1 METSKNCIDNE
12 DNDGD
17 VLKQE
22 TQDLAGLLSS
32 PEAKLLP
39 LENSINPVKA
49 ELNPGE
55 GIGGLK
61 DEIKEENSVKQE
73 LSNPGS
79 VGKLPNGDAN
89 PGKESNAAY
98 SLYINS
104 LETQFL
110 RPGKKIPLVLS
121 P

>member
-22 TQDLAGLLSS
+22 TQDLAG
-32 PEAKLLP
+32 LLP

-89 PGKESNAAY
+89 PGKESDAAY

-104 LETQFL
+104 PKHNF
-110 RPGKKIPLVLS
+110 
-121 P
+121 